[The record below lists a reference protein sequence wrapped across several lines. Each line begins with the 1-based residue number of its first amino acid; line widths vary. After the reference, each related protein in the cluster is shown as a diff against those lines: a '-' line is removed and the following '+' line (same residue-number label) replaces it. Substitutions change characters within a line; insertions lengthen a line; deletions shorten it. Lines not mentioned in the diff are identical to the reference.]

1 MKIHWFDL
9 LVGTVGIAAGCF
21 GIGYAVQTKHQM
33 DDICEKV
40 NKSVDEVSR
49 NVKVDISETVV
60 DEAVEKAVE
69 KAVDREVNRAVNR
82 AVSSIVSAMNIEI
95 KNEVK
100 TKISEMYPSIKSM
113 TTAKV
118 VEEVSKINVAKLK
131 AEVRELARDKA
142 ASKLDDQFD
151 DILNKFN
158 GDLDNIS
165 KIYSSIASHFN
176 GNSGSGKDFK
186 ISLG

>member
-21 GIGYAVQTKHQM
+21 GIGYAVRTKHQM

-40 NKSVDEVSR
+40 NKSVDEVSKS
-49 NVKVDISETVV
+49 VKVDISESVI
-60 DEAVEKAVE
+60 DDAVE
-69 KAVDREVNRAVNR
+69 KAVDREVSR
-82 AVSSIVSAMNIEI
+82 AVSLITGSMNDEI
-95 KNEVK
+95 KNEVN

-113 TTAKV
+113 ATAKV
-118 VEEVSKINVAKLK
+118 VEEVSKINVAELK
-131 AEVRELARDKA
+131 AEVRELAKDKA

-151 DILNKFN
+151 DILDKFN

-176 GNSGSGKDFK
+176 GNNGSGKDFK

>member
-9 LVGTVGIAAGCF
+9 LVGTVGIAAGFF
-21 GIGYAVQTKHQM
+21 GIGYAVRTKRQM

-40 NKSVDEVSR
+40 NKSVDEVSKS
-49 NVKVDISETVV
+49 VKVDISESVI
-60 DEAVEKAVE
+60 DDAVE
-69 KAVDREVNRAVNR
+69 KAVDREVSRAVNR
-82 AVSSIVSAMNIEI
+82 AVSLITGSMNNEI
-95 KNEVK
+95 KNEVN
-100 TKISEMYPSIKSM
+100 TKISEMYPSIKNM
-113 TTAKV
+113 ATAKV
-118 VEEVSKINVAKLK
+118 VEEVSKINVTDLK
-131 AEVRELARDKA
+131 AEVRELAKDKA

-151 DILNKFN
+151 DILDKFN

-176 GNSGSGKDFK
+176 GNNGSGKDFK

>member
-1 MKIHWFDL
+1 
-9 LVGTVGIAAGCF
+9 
-21 GIGYAVQTKHQM
+21 M
-33 DDICEKV
+33 DNICEKV
-40 NKSVDEVSR
+40 NKSVDEVSKS
-49 NVKVDISETVV
+49 VKVDISESVI
-60 DEAVEKAVE
+60 DDAVE
-69 KAVDREVNRAVNR
+69 KAVDREVSRAVNR
-82 AVSSIVSAMNIEI
+82 AVSLITGSMSNEI

-113 TTAKV
+113 ANSKV
-118 VEEVSKINVAKLK
+118 VEEVSKINVAELK
-131 AEVRELARDKA
+131 AEVRELAKDKA

>member
-9 LVGTVGIAAGCF
+9 LVGTIGIAAGCF
-21 GIGYAVQTKHQM
+21 GIGYAVRTKHQM
-33 DDICEKV
+33 GDICEKV

-49 NVKVDISETVV
+49 NVKVDISETVI
-60 DEAVEKAVE
+60 DEAVE

-82 AVSSIVSAMNIEI
+82 AVSSIVSTMNTEI

-113 TTAKV
+113 ATAKV
-118 VEEVSKINVAKLK
+118 VEEVSKINVAELK
-131 AEVRELARDKA
+131 AEVRELAKDKA

-176 GNSGSGKDFK
+176 SNNGSGKDFK